1 MKKSMTSKT
10 EYMHNIKNENL
21 NKGEGKRKKKGGF
34 TLIEVIAVI
43 AIIGVMASVLLP
55 KFTNYIN
62 EAKKLKV
69 VEQSRKVVM
78 AVECYNMK
86 VNKTSDVIKNDAKI
100 SSVTSKPE
108 VSKYFENI
116 ENDIDK
122 LDENMKISD
131 CYNIVNGASFELD
144 PEHDYKYK
152 LVTQTSGVSTPS

>member
-1 MKKSMTSKT
+1 MKGRCYLKECIS
-10 EYMHNIKNENL
+10 I
-21 NKGEGKRKKKGGF
+21 KRKYSHNLENRNLHKEEGHKKKKDGF

-86 VNKTSDVIKNDAKI
+86 ASTQIPKTNT
-100 SSVTSKPE
+100 VTQALNQPGVK
-108 VSKYFENI
+108 KYFEDSATDTN
-116 ENDIDK
+116 K
-122 LDENMKISD
+122 
-131 CYNIVNGASFELD
+131 
-144 PEHDYKYK
+144 
-152 LVTQTSGVSTPS
+152 